1 MTATPR
7 LHPVGRAARVLIGL
21 LARRGDEIVRDGRR
35 LAPEMRAV
43 LAVAKRVAPTND
55 RDVARARI
63 DIRRSVMVGPPVPPG
78 VHTWERDIPGPA
90 GDVRVRVRFYRD
102 ADTEPGAP
110 AICFFH
116 GGGWVVGDLDSHDP
130 PCRVLAQRTGAV
142 VMAVDYRLAPE
153 APYPAAVEDCVAAY
167 AWLTKHAGELG
178 VDADRLAVMG
188 DSAGGNLAALV
199 ALAARDQGLRA
210 PALQVLIYP
219 GCDFT
224 MGQPSIDTFA
234 EGFMLTSESI
244 RWFRNLYLPDSGAW
258 RDPAVS
264 PLFADPTGVAPALV
278 FTAGFDPL
286 RDEGRAYAALMAQ
299 AGVPVVDRCFDDL
312 IHGFYNIGITRA
324 TLMAA
329 DEVNR
334 TIAAALAGS
343 HPSLQ
348 S

>member
-1 MTATPR
+1 M
-7 LHPVGRAARVLIGL
+7 
-21 LARRGDEIVRDGRR
+21 
-35 LAPEMRAV
+35 
-43 LAVAKRVAPTND
+43 
-55 RDVARARI
+55 
-63 DIRRSVMVGPPVPPG
+63 
-78 VHTWERDIPGPA
+78 
-90 GDVRVRVRFYRD
+90 
-102 ADTEPGAP
+102 
-110 AICFFH
+110 
-116 GGGWVVGDLDSHDP
+116 
-130 PCRVLAQRTGAV
+130 
-142 VMAVDYRLAPE
+142 
-153 APYPAAVEDCVAAY
+153 
-167 AWLTKHAGELG
+167 TKHAGELG

-224 MGQPSIDTFA
+224 MGQPSIDTFS

>member
-55 RDVARARI
+55 RDIARARI

-90 GDVRVRVRFYRD
+90 GDVRVRFYRD

-153 APYPAAVEDCVAAY
+153 APYPAAVEDCVAA
-167 AWLTKHAGELG
+167 
-178 VDADRLAVMG
+178 
-188 DSAGGNLAALV
+188 
-199 ALAARDQGLRA
+199 
-210 PALQVLIYP
+210 
-219 GCDFT
+219 
-224 MGQPSIDTFA
+224 
-234 EGFMLTSESI
+234 
-244 RWFRNLYLPDSGAW
+244 
-258 RDPAVS
+258 
-264 PLFADPTGVAPALV
+264 
-278 FTAGFDPL
+278 
-286 RDEGRAYAALMAQ
+286 
-299 AGVPVVDRCFDDL
+299 
-312 IHGFYNIGITRA
+312 
-324 TLMAA
+324 
-329 DEVNR
+329 
-334 TIAAALAGS
+334 
-343 HPSLQ
+343 
-348 S
+348 

>member
-1 MTATPR
+1 MTATPS

-21 LARRGDEIVRDGRR
+21 LARRGDEIVRDDRR

-43 LAVAKRVAPTND
+43 LAVAKQVAPTND

-142 VMAVDYRLAPE
+142 VMAVDYRLA
-153 APYPAAVEDCVAAY
+153 
-167 AWLTKHAGELG
+167 
-178 VDADRLAVMG
+178 VMG

-224 MGQPSIDTFA
+224 MGQPSIDTFS

>member
-1 MTATPR
+1 MTATPS

-21 LARRGDEIVRDGRR
+21 LARRGDEIVRDDRR

-43 LAVAKRVAPTND
+43 LAVAKQVAPTND

-167 AWLTKHAGELG
+167 AWLTKHVGELG

-188 DSAGGNLAALV
+188 DSAGGNLAVGACLAL
-199 ALAARDQGLRA
+199 RESGEESRLRA
-210 PALQVLIYP
+210 LLLNYPVLERESSEAAIRRY
-219 GCDFT
+219 G
-224 MGQPSIDTFA
+224 GA
-234 EGFMLTSESI
+234 GNMLTADEMEQF
-244 RWFRNLYLPDSGAW
+244 WRNYLNDE
-258 RDPAVS
+258 RDADDPLVS
-264 PLFADPTGVAPALV
+264 PLRGD
-278 FTAGFDPL
+278 L
-286 RDEGRAYAALMAQ
+286 RDLPPVLLVVPECDLLAEQSFEMADRLRSAQMPVELRLYQGATHSFLEAVAIAPLADRALDDAARWL
-299 AGVPVVDRCFDDL
+299 
-312 IHGFYNIGITRA
+312 RA
-324 TLMAA
+324 TLFG
-329 DEVNR
+329 
-334 TIAAALAGS
+334 AAA
-343 HPSLQ
+343 
-348 S
+348 

>member
-1 MTATPR
+1 MSIAPR
-7 LHPVGRAARVLIGL
+7 MHPVGRVARVLIGL
-21 LARRGDEIVRDGRR
+21 LARRGDEVVRDGRH
-35 LAPEMRAV
+35 LAPEMRTV
-43 LAVAKRVAPTND
+43 LALVDRAAPREG
-55 RDVARARI
+55 RDVARARL
-63 DIRRSVMVGPPVPPG
+63 DIGRSAMFGPPVPPG
-78 VHTWERDIPGPA
+78 VHSWERDLPGPA
-90 GDVRVRVRFYRD
+90 GPLRVRFYRD
-102 ADTEPGAP
+102 ARTEASPRAA

-116 GGGWVVGDLDSHDP
+116 GGGWVSGDLDSHDR

-153 APYPAAVEDCVAAY
+153 APYPAGVEDCLAAY
-167 AWLTKHAGELG
+167 AWLVEHAGELG
-178 VDADRLAVMG
+178 VDADRLAIMG

-199 ALAARDQGLRA
+199 ALAARDQQLRP

-224 MGQPSIDTFA
+224 MSQPSIDA
-234 EGFMLTSESI
+234 LSEGFMLTRESM
-244 RWFRNLYLPDSGAW
+244 RWYRNLYLPDADAWSG
-258 RDPAVS
+258 PAAS

-286 RDEGRAYAALMAQ
+286 RDEGRAYAALLAQ

-312 IHGFYNIGITRA
+312 IHGFYNIGVTRA

-334 TIAAALAGS
+334 TIAAHLATT
-343 HPSLQ
+343 PI
-348 S
+348 

>member
-1 MTATPR
+1 MQSMLEIITSDALATPHGFFTR
-7 LHPVGRAARVLIGL
+7 KGGASSGIFAGLNCGTGSTDQAEIVAINRARV
-21 LARRGDEIVRDGRR
+21 A
-35 LAPEMRAV
+35 
-43 LAVAKRVAPTND
+43 
-55 RDVARARI
+55 
-63 DIRRSVMVGPPVPPG
+63 
-78 VHTWERDIPGPA
+78 
-90 GDVRVRVRFYRD
+90 
-102 ADTEPGAP
+102 
-110 AICFFH
+110 
-116 GGGWVVGDLDSHDP
+116 
-130 PCRVLAQRTGAV
+130 
-142 VMAVDYRLAPE
+142 E
-153 APYPAAVEDCVAAY
+153 AM
-167 AWLTKHAGELG
+167 G